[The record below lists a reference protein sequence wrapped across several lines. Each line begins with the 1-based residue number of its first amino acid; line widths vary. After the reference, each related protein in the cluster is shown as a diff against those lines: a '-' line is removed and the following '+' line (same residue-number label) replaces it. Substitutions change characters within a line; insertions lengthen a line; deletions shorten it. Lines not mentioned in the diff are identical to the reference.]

1 MPVVDIDDELV
12 DIDPLVSLD
21 ELKKRYDVQD
31 DAAAEVVLEDISA
44 LVRDAAG
51 NENIWADVTTAPRA
65 IKVIVIRAAIRSLN
79 NPDGFQSESYGSYSY
94 SYGKDQTIPTWL
106 TDAEMKQIQKIAG
119 ANRPRSIRNSSPYTD
134 GQGCYYLNTIWA
146 APTDDDP
153 DPFPM
158 LDATN
163 PY

>member
-1 MPVVDIDDELV
+1 MPVVDIDDDLA

-21 ELKKRYDVQD
+21 ELKARYDVVD
-31 DAAAEVVLEDISA
+31 DETATLVLEDISA
-44 LVRDAAG
+44 LVREAAG
-51 NENIWADVTTAPRA
+51 NEDKWTDVTTVPRA
-65 IKVIVIRAAIRSLN
+65 IKVITLRAAIRSLN

-94 SYGKDQTIPTWL
+94 SYGKDQTIVSWL
-106 TDAEMKQIQKIAG
+106 TDSEVKRIEKISG
-119 ANRPRSIRNSSPYTD
+119 ANRPKSIRNRSPYTD
-134 GQGCYYLNTIWA
+134 VNGRYYCNTIWA

-163 PY
+163 PF